1 MIDNIKGKLNN
12 PMATN
17 FISLVLLQGVNYLLP
32 LLSFPF
38 LFRILGVERY
48 GLVTFGYALMQYFV
62 MFTDFGF
69 NLSAT
74 KYISQHRNNLRAI
87 NAYLNSAM
95 IGRVV
100 LCFISF
106 IVLLV
111 LISTFDKFR
120 SESTLY
126 ILFFGIII
134 GNVMFPMWF
143 FQGMENMK
151 YITIFNIV
159 AKSLSFIPF
168 FIFIRGP
175 EDYLYVPIC
184 YSIGFILAGLVSLCI
199 VYYKMGMRWY
209 ITPASQIKCALK
221 DSSTYFLSR
230 ASTSLFTTS
239 NSFLLGLVCGNTA
252 VGYYSAAE
260 KLYQAYNQL
269 LSPFTGVL
277 FPHIA
282 KSRDVAFF
290 KKVFYR
296 IAVLNILSVGLV
308 LMLASYVLQIVYGT
322 SDANILQI
330 FRTLICACFVTM
342 PSMLMGY
349 PFLAAMGHPLFTN
362 WTVICTSV
370 LHITGLFILYLL
382 HSLTP
387 VNVAMMV
394 VFSETLL
401 ISFRIW
407 GIKRFQLFK

>member
-1 MIDNIKGKLNN
+1 MMNIKGKLNN

-95 IGRVV
+95 IGRAV

-296 IAVLNILSVGLV
+296 IAILNILSVGLV

-394 VFSETLL
+394 VFSESLL

>member
-1 MIDNIKGKLNN
+1 
-12 PMATN
+12 MASN

-32 LLSFPF
+32 LLTFPF
-38 LFRILGVERY
+38 LFRVLGVERY

-74 KYISQHRNNLRAI
+74 KYISQHRQDPRAI
-87 NAYLNSAM
+87 NDYLNSAM
-95 IGRVV
+95 LGRFL
-100 LCFISF
+100 LCTASF
-106 IVLLV
+106 LVLLT
-111 LISTFDKFR
+111 LIACFEKFR
-120 SESTLY
+120 MESSLY
-126 ILFFGIII
+126 LLYFGIIV

-151 YITIFNIV
+151 YITVFNIV

-168 FIFIRGP
+168 FIFIRSAD
-175 EDYLYVPIC
+175 DYLYVPIC
-184 YSIGFILAGLVSLCI
+184 YSVGFILAGLVSLYI
-199 VYYKMGMRWY
+199 VYRKMGMRWY
-209 ITPASQIKCALK
+209 LTPAAEIKSALK

-290 KKVFYR
+290 KRIFYR
-296 IAVLNILSVGLV
+296 ITTANLFSVSLVWILAPYVLLVVYGTADPNILS
-308 LMLASYVLQIVYGT
+308 
-322 SDANILQI
+322 I
-330 FRTLICACFVTM
+330 FRTLMAACFVTM

-362 WTVICTSV
+362 WTVVCTSAI
-370 LHITGLFILYLL
+370 HITGLLALYLL
-382 HSLTP
+382 HALTP
-387 VNVAMMV
+387 VSVAAMV
-394 VFSETLL
+394 VCSEALL

-407 GIKRFQLFK
+407 GIKRFQLFKEQK

>member
-1 MIDNIKGKLNN
+1 
-12 PMATN
+12 MASN

-32 LLSFPF
+32 LLTFPF
-38 LFRILGVERY
+38 LFRVLGVERY

-74 KYISQHRNNLRAI
+74 KYISQHRQDPHAI
-87 NAYLNSAM
+87 NNYLNSAM
-95 IGRVV
+95 IGRFL
-100 LCFISF
+100 LCTASF
-106 IVLLV
+106 LVLLT
-111 LISTFDKFR
+111 LIASFEKFR
-120 SESTLY
+120 MESSLY
-126 ILFFGIII
+126 LLYFGIIV

-151 YITIFNIV
+151 YITVFNIV

-168 FIFIRGP
+168 FIFIRSAD
-175 EDYLYVPIC
+175 DYLYVPIC
-184 YSIGFILAGLVSLCI
+184 YSVGFILAGLVSLYI
-199 VYYKMGMRWY
+199 VYRKMGMRWY
-209 ITPASQIKCALK
+209 LTPAAEVKSALK
-221 DSSTYFLSR
+221 ESSTYFLSR

-290 KKVFYR
+290 KR
-296 IAVLNILSVGLV
+296 IFHRITTANLFSVSLVWILAPYVLLVVYGTADPNILS
-308 LMLASYVLQIVYGT
+308 
-322 SDANILQI
+322 I
-330 FRTLICACFVTM
+330 FRTLMAACFVTM

-362 WTVICTSV
+362 WTVVCTSAI
-370 LHITGLFILYLL
+370 HITGLLALYLL
-382 HSLTP
+382 HALTP
-387 VNVAMMV
+387 VSVAAMV
-394 VFSETLL
+394 VCSEALL

-407 GIKRFQLFK
+407 GIKRFQLFKEQK

>member
-1 MIDNIKGKLNN
+1 MMNIKGKLNN

-151 YITIFNIV
+151 HITIFNIV

-184 YSIGFILAGLVSLCI
+184 YSVGFILAGLVSLCI

-308 LMLASYVLQIVYGT
+308 LKLASYVLQIVYGT

-394 VFSETLL
+394 VFSESLL

>member
-48 GLVTFGYALMQYFV
+48 GLVTFGYALMQYFI

-184 YSIGFILAGLVSLCI
+184 YSVGFILAGLVSLCI

-330 FRTLICACFVTM
+330 LRTLICACFVTM

-394 VFSETLL
+394 VFSESLL

>member
-1 MIDNIKGKLNN
+1 MMNIKGKLNN

-184 YSIGFILAGLVSLCI
+184 YSVGFILAGLVSLCI

-269 LSPFTGVL
+269 PSPFTGVL

-290 KKVFYR
+290 KTVFYR

>member
-1 MIDNIKGKLNN
+1 MMNIKGKLNN

-184 YSIGFILAGLVSLCI
+184 YSVGFILAGLVSLCI

-330 FRTLICACFVTM
+330 FRTLICACFVIM

-394 VFSETLL
+394 VFSESLL

>member
-1 MIDNIKGKLNN
+1 
-12 PMATN
+12 
-17 FISLVLLQGVNYLLP
+17 
-32 LLSFPF
+32 
-38 LFRILGVERY
+38 
-48 GLVTFGYALMQYFV
+48 
-62 MFTDFGF
+62 
-69 NLSAT
+69 
-74 KYISQHRNNLRAI
+74 
-87 NAYLNSAM
+87 M

-184 YSIGFILAGLVSLCI
+184 YSVGFILAGLVSLCI

>member
-1 MIDNIKGKLNN
+1 MMNIKGKLNN

-38 LFRILGVERY
+38 LFRIFGVERY

-184 YSIGFILAGLVSLCI
+184 YSVGFILAGLVSLCI

-322 SDANILQI
+322 SDANIRQI
-330 FRTLICACFVTM
+330 FRTLICACFVTI

-394 VFSETLL
+394 VFSESLL

>member
-1 MIDNIKGKLNN
+1 MMNIKGKLNN

-95 IGRVV
+95 IGRAV

-184 YSIGFILAGLVSLCI
+184 YSVGFILAGLVSLCI

-296 IAVLNILSVGLV
+296 IAILNILSVGLV

-394 VFSETLL
+394 VFSESLL

>member
-120 SESTLY
+120 SESSLY

-184 YSIGFILAGLVSLCI
+184 YSVGFILAGLVSLCI

>member
-1 MIDNIKGKLNN
+1 MMNIKGKLNN

-184 YSIGFILAGLVSLCI
+184 YSVGFILAGLVSLCI

-394 VFSETLL
+394 VFSESLL

>member
-296 IAVLNILSVGLV
+296 IAALNILSVGLV

-330 FRTLICACFVTM
+330 FRTLICACFVTI

-394 VFSETLL
+394 VFSESLL